1 MIPLLPQMSIEF
13 TADQLARLLFK
24 SHHEPRRNLKQFIRD
39 LGGLGTAEELN
50 EVLAAAKANEVVKR
64 IAERMEIER
73 DGTIGSVE
81 LKSDTQLF
89 QLLDSIKKHMD
100 VMDLTQSD
108 VATMCGWSQ
117 ELLSEYLSGKVEP
130 GVKNLA
136 KLAASVGLS
145 LDLSDDGH

>member
-1 MIPLLPQMSIEF
+1 MSIEL

-24 SHHEPRRNLKQFIRD
+24 SHHEPRRQLKQFIRD

-50 EVLAAAKANEVVKR
+50 EVLTAANANEVVKR

-73 DGTIGSVE
+73 DGTLGSIE
-81 LKSDTQLF
+81 LNSDTQLVH
-89 QLLDSIKKHMD
+89 LLDSIKKRI
-100 VMDLTQSD
+100 DLLNLTESD